1 MKLKHILLVVM
12 LVMLLCSIG
21 MASAAND
28 TSMELFTDEN
38 TEAAKSTLVD
48 SGAGELLAFI
58 NLAVKIGVWLTPAV
72 LLITALI
79 ASALGK
85 DDLRKNAIT
94 GFVWMVGVLI
104 VYNLYISMVGSLT
117 PDFSSI
123 QI

>member
-12 LVMLLCSIG
+12 LLCSIG
-21 MASAAND
+21 MVSAAND
-28 TSMELFTDEN
+28 NTSMELFTDEN
-38 TEAAKSTLVD
+38 TETAKNTLVD

-72 LLITALI
+72 LLLTALI

-85 DDLRKNAIT
+85 DDLRKTAIT

-104 VYNLYISMVGSLT
+104 VYNLYISMIGSLT

-123 QI
+123 LI

>member
-12 LVMLLCSIG
+12 LLCGIG

-38 TEAAKSTLVD
+38 TEAAKNTLVD
-48 SGAGELLAFI
+48 SGAGDLLAFA

-72 LLITALI
+72 LLLTAFV

-85 DDLRKNAIT
+85 DDLRKTAIT
-94 GFVWMVGVLI
+94 GFIWMVGVLI
-104 VYNLYISMVGSLT
+104 VYNLFISMIGSLT